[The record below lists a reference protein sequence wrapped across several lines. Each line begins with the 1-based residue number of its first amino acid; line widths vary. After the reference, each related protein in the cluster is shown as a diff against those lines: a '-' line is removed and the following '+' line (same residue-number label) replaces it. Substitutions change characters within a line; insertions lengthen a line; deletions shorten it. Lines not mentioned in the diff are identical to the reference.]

1 MLSSLRLKWT
11 QPIPL
16 RSLISPSL
24 KPHHRLPAIPRRNM
38 SHGLKHTELVGSL
51 DCGTTSVRFIL
62 FNKYADIVAQHQ
74 LEFPQYYPHP
84 GWHEHDVEEIQQHA
98 DICIAEALNSLEASG
113 FSKQSVKVIGITN
126 QRETTVAWSRSTGKP
141 LCKAI
146 VWADSRTKNTVAH
159 YEQKLGETGIQVSPG
174 IWKKEKEGVEAL
186 REITGLPLSTYF
198 SAIKLR
204 WMIDNYP
211 NVFKAHNADDLCFGT
226 IESWIVYNLLGG
238 PKTNIH
244 ISEVSNASRTL
255 LLNTATLK
263 WEQSLVDF
271 FGFRPSILPKLVSTS
286 EVYGNISYGPLTGVP
301 IGGLVGDQQGALI
314 GNKCLTRGEAKC
326 TYGTGAFLLFC
337 TGHDIVKS
345 NHGLLSTIAY
355 QPGPGAKPVYALE
368 GSIAVAGSAVKWLRD
383 QMKIIS
389 SAAEIN
395 SLAAQEPDT
404 GGVYFVTAFS
414 GLLAPYWD
422 PGAAGLLI
430 GISQYTNPSHIA
442 RAALEANA
450 FQTRAII
457 ESMKLDSGSDL
468 KALKVDGG
476 MTNGDVAMKI
486 LADIGG
492 FRVIRPEMRES
503 TALGSA
509 ICAGAAIKLFGWDLT
524 KPESL
529 SEVNTKGNV
538 EFTAH
543 RIEEERQK
551 KWEKWQLAVKRS
563 RNWEE
568 GDVSKA

>member
-1 MLSSLRLKWT
+1 
-11 QPIPL
+11 
-16 RSLISPSL
+16 
-24 KPHHRLPAIPRRNM
+24 M

-84 GWHEHDVEEIQQHA
+84 GQVWHEHDVEEIQQHA

-286 EVYGNISYGPLTGVP
+286 EVYGNIAYGPLTGVP